1 MKVVKGLREAIKPV
15 RHMADYNFTPALSSR
30 TRQVQALDQEN
41 GPGKREVYISKHH
54 YLLEGFQLHRE
65 FPFDSVISSPLSYN
79 IDRAALSA
87 TIHLP
92 QLAPGANINIPWK
105 RPLYRIVAALGFVC
119 DSAPSASN
127 HAIWAETPW
136 WPVTEIANKATL
148 TLKLPEHYGK
158 LDEGES
164 LVLSIGV
171 ETGRQEGGLTVPL
184 KYGGCA
190 KILALG

>member
-1 MKVVKGLREAIKPV
+1 MAILKNGLQFTGSVGNLSAYTRRGSEKVIIRTKGGASRDKIKKSPNFKRTRESNSDFALCMKVVKGLREAIKPV

-79 IDRAALSA
+79 IDRATLSA

-105 RPLYRIVAALGFVC
+105 RPL
-119 DSAPSASN
+119 
-127 HAIWAETPW
+127 
-136 WPVTEIANKATL
+136 
-148 TLKLPEHYGK
+148 
-158 LDEGES
+158 
-164 LVLSIGV
+164 
-171 ETGRQEGGLTVPL
+171 
-184 KYGGCA
+184 
-190 KILALG
+190 